1 VTEPTPTPTPPEV
14 SRWTGMGE
22 ALVRFALQTLAAIV
36 FVGLIGALVALGT
49 GHDIAGGMAGAY
61 YLVGAGLFL
70 VGMFPTGGFSM
81 IRGTITRRK
90 PTGARQEAHF
100 LMGIVLIVVGVLF
113 DLARPF

>member
-1 VTEPTPTPTPPEV
+1 
-14 SRWTGMGE
+14 MGE
-22 ALVRFALQTLAAIV
+22 ALGRFALQTLAVIV
-36 FVGLIGALVALGT
+36 VIGAIGALVALGT

-61 YLVGAGLFL
+61 YIVGAGLFL

-100 LMGIVLIVVGVLF
+100 LMGIVLIVVGVVF
-113 DLARPF
+113 DLTRPF